1 MWCYMGD
8 PFLEGKTFHFHTE
21 SIKDCRPLAFI
32 LSFQFQCPLL
42 LDLHIKRAKRLTI
55 SSLCAGLVKMIFFF
69 KALFTADLDTQIHK
83 AFWLFRYEKFKQ
95 IFLLE

>member
-55 SSLCAGLVKMIFFF
+55 SSLCAGLVKMIFFQSP
-69 KALFTADLDTQIHK
+69 LYYRLGYSNTQSLL
-83 AFWLFRYEKFKQ
+83 AFQ
-95 IFLLE
+95 I

>member
-55 SSLCAGLVKMIFFF
+55 SSLCAGLVKMIFFSKPSLLQTWILKYTKPLGF
-69 KALFTADLDTQIHK
+69 SDM
-83 AFWLFRYEKFKQ
+83 EKVK
-95 IFLLE
+95 